1 MIIKA
6 TLDINHNVHMLF
18 IMGSHLFLQSFYMIT
33 FYGGDHIEFSIK
45 QFPDM
50 IHEHIDALI
59 NYK

>member
-1 MIIKA
+1 
-6 TLDINHNVHMLF
+6 
-18 IMGSHLFLQSFYMIT
+18 MIT

-50 IHEHIDALI
+50 IHDYIDALI